1 MVRFSCSR
9 FLQSVQAR
17 QWAQAMAHGLLSSS
31 SFARCHFRCR
41 PRTLGW
47 SGWWTDVNF
56 CYCYKRVHFWD
67 TSTSQMSSRLAG
79 FLWPS
84 LKKKSQGCVLLHYVV
99 HDRHKNFGCT
109 CTASVIIKWS
119 RGIRGLQRLGKSP
132 KDKNQFTDK
141 NYFAKWHHQN

>member
-1 MVRFSCSR
+1 MARFSCSR

-41 PRTLGW
+41 SRTLGW

-56 CYCYKRVHFWD
+56 CCCYKRMHFWD

-119 RGIRGLQRLGKSP
+119 RGIRGLQRLGTSSP
-132 KDKNQFTDK
+132 KDKNQFT
-141 NYFAKWHHQN
+141 